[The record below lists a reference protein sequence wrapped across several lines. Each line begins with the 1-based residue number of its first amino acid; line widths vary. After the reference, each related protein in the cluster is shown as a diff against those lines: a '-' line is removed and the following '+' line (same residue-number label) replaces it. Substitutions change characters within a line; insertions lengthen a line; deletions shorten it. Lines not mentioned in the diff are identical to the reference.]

1 MTSGE
6 NRGGMLNALRVSADA
21 ALKRLTPSSKPQNPA
36 ANSAEGEPDRPF
48 FSDPT
53 TALFPSGAAAEDE
66 SEHTLP
72 LAMQLEQS
80 AQAMARRKDEL
91 REPAQRLLARIEERR
106 DGEVTLMTQAVRVL
120 IGLVWLGVAAW
131 LYLEFLNA
139 RADGISVI
147 AGSIPLEDARMLIRA
162 FLIVAGAG
170 LGVAFLV
177 AALTRALGN
186 ADNERI
192 KRAGEA
198 LGAAMA
204 DAAKEFDET
213 LSTLRGSMDKRGR
226 PADAVDDLSRAH
238 LTALEAHDFFRE
250 INFLTG
256 EEDEHARRM
265 FKGFLTRS
273 GVAGGGAS
281 LMDFILVFA
290 LGALGGAILMHVAI
304 APEPEPVTEVKS
316 VMAVVSY
323 PWAIK
328 LIVLG
333 GLLYALAGG
342 ALSVI
347 ARPMTEGL
355 AEKAR
360 ADALTALRSGF
371 AARSALHPADITRRI
386 KDAVDV
392 FRARVGGSAGGGTRT
407 ASANHS
413 GADFADEAEIPEWR
427 RRDSGVKFVETDF
440 AGAPQEWRTDAY
452 AKKFEASGTGKTG
465 SKRGSKTP

>member
-6 NRGGMLNALRVSADA
+6 TKGGMLNALRASADT
-21 ALKRLTPSSKPQNPA
+21 ALKRLAPSKGAP
-36 ANSAEGEPDRPF
+36 SASLPEAETDRPI

-66 SEHTLP
+66 GEHALP

-106 DGEVTLMTQAVRVL
+106 DGEVTLMTQALRVL

-139 RADGISVI
+139 RADGIGVI
-147 AGSIPLEDARMLIRA
+147 AGSVPLEDAQVLIRA

-186 ADNERI
+186 ADNGRI
-192 KRAGEA
+192 KREAEA

-204 DAAKEFDET
+204 DAATEFDET

-256 EEDEHARRM
+256 EEDERARRM
-265 FKGFLTRS
+265 FKGFLSRA

-281 LMDFILVFA
+281 FMDFVLVFA
-290 LGALGGAILMHVAI
+290 LGLLGGAVMMHVAI
-304 APEPEPVTEVKS
+304 APEPEPVSDVKS
-316 VMAVVSY
+316 VMAVASY

-342 ALSVI
+342 VLSI
-347 ARPMTEGL
+347 FARPMTEGL

-360 ADALTALRSGF
+360 ADALTKLRSGF

-392 FRARVGGSAGGGTRT
+392 FRARVGGTSRT

-413 GADFADEAEIPEWR
+413 NADFSAEASEPEWR
-427 RRDSGVKFVETDF
+427 RRDSSVKFVETGF

-452 AKKFEASGTGKTG
+452 AKKFEASGTGKTET
-465 SKRGSKTP
+465 KRGSKTP